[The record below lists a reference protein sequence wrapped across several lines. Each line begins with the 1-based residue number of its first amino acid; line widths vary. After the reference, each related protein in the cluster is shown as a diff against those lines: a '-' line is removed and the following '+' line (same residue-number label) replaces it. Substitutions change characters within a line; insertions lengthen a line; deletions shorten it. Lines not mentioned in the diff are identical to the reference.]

1 MINNYKPGNIP
12 ESNSSFKEVNFER
25 NAATKGIF
33 MIDNF
38 KNQKYIQF
46 RKTITFSSILKNWSS
61 WVKKIAE
68 LKK

>member
-46 RKTITFSSILKNWSS
+46 SFLSS
-61 WVKKIAE
+61 
-68 LKK
+68 